1 MHQANTHYTPE
12 KKAGTRKL
20 LHLLSLILIGLLI
33 PTHPLPAANPAD
45 EPVVKAVAK
54 ARPAVVNIYTETL
67 VEQRVLEPEDVF
79 FERFFGR
86 NMNLGRRVAVPV
98 RSLGSG
104 LLVDPDGYIVTNH
117 HVVARAKNTKIKI
130 TLENQDSYEADLIRT
145 IPELDL
151 ALIKIRWAKNQ
162 KPIKLPHLD
171 LKELSPNLLGQTVI
185 VIGNPI
191 GYESSVSQGILSAKD
206 RSITLEGITYDN
218 LLQTDAAIN
227 PGNSGG
233 PLVDI
238 NGNLVGI
245 STSKLG
251 ATPGP
256 NGTSIAIDNI
266 GFAIPANEVARFVKN
281 SIDID
286 RGIKK
291 ETSSLDLVQAFQER
305 SGITVQ
311 DLTPD
316 LAASFGLPMGG
327 SALLVSHIDE
337 KSPADEAGIKKGML
351 ITSINGFRVRD
362 TRDLPRTLPRMKA
375 GDSIRLTLRV
385 VVERGPYLYNRKAAV
400 TLKAR

>member
-1 MHQANTHYTPE
+1 M
-12 KKAGTRKL
+12 G
-20 LHLLSLILIGLLI
+20 S
-33 PTHPLPAANPAD
+33 PAD

-67 VEQRVLEPEDVF
+67 IEQRVVEPEDLF

-86 NMNLGRRVAVPV
+86 SMNLGRRVAVPV

-104 LLVDPDGYIVTNH
+104 LIVDPEGYVVTNH
-117 HVVARAKNTKIKI
+117 HVVARARNTKIQI
-130 TLENQDSYEADLIRT
+130 TLEDQKSFEAKLVRT

-151 ALIKIRWAKNQ
+151 ALIKITPNGEEKDQVFNALSLNQ
-162 KPIKLPHLD
+162 
-171 LKELSPNLLGQTVI
+171 LSPNLLGQTVI
-185 VIGNPI
+185 VIGNPV
-191 GYESSVSQGILSAKD
+191 GYESSVSKGILSAKD

-238 NGNLVGI
+238 DGNLVGI
-245 STSKLG
+245 SSSKLG

-256 NGTSIAIDNI
+256 GGTAIAVDNI
-266 GFAIPANEVARFVKN
+266 GFAIPANEVARFVKD
-281 SIDID
+281 SIEID
-286 RGIKK
+286 RGNKK
-291 ETSSLDLVQAFQER
+291 ETSSLDLVKIFKER

-337 KSPADEAGIKKGML
+337 ESPADEAGIKKGML
-351 ITSINGFRVRD
+351 ITSINGFRVRE
-362 TRDLPRTLPRMKA
+362 TRDLPRTLPRMAA
-375 GDSIRLTLRV
+375 GDTIRLTLRI
-385 VVERGPYLYNRKAAV
+385 VVERGPYIYNRKAAV
-400 TLKAR
+400 TLKAH